1 MEEKTIL
8 GRSQWFV
15 WKSMI
20 DKKFIFTMIGTIL
33 LILFTNL
40 SIAQELQN
48 PHNSANYIALAA
60 DAGGA
65 ILPGVTGLG
74 IAVRTAKGADKALEI
89 ATTADKL
96 SDGVNGVKALER
108 GKDVEKAAQV
118 GGDYSKL
125 QENFQ
130 RGRESEAFTLT
141 QEGLQKNTQTFEVKV
156 NGENVRTS
164 PDSLGEIGNSVI
176 EVKDRQSVS
185 YTKQLQAQTEL
196 AKQKGAK
203 PQLITGELTKLTKN
217 VRDNFNVIRRSF
229 LGPRR

>member
-96 SDGVNGVKALER
+96 SDGVQGVKALER
-108 GKDVEKAAQV
+108 GKDAEKAAQ
-118 GGDYSKL
+118 
-125 QENFQ
+125 
-130 RGRESEAFTLT
+130 TT
-141 QEGLQKNTQTFEVKV
+141 TQTVADSGKLRGSANPEIKSSIQDGLKEHQNLYEQKSVEGFLTNKQIPGTTFRPDAYDPATKTIIELK
-156 NGENVRTS
+156 
-164 PDSLGEIGNSVI
+164 PDSPSGLRAGQKQID
-176 EVKDRQSVS
+176 K
-185 YTKQLQAQTEL
+185 YTKAAEGYFGGKWKSFVQTY
-196 AKQKGAK
+196 KSKYK
-203 PQLITGELTKLTKN
+203 SKK
-217 VRDNFNVIRRSF
+217 
-229 LGPRR
+229 